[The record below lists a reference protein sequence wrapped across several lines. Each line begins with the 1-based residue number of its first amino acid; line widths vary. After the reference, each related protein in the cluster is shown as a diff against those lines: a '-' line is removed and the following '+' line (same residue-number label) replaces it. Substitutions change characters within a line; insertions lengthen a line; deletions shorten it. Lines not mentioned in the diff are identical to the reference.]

1 MGTYESKFKNKGKK
15 KKMVIEGTEKRDEL
29 KN

>member
-1 MGTYESKFKNKGKK
+1 MGTYESKFKNKGK